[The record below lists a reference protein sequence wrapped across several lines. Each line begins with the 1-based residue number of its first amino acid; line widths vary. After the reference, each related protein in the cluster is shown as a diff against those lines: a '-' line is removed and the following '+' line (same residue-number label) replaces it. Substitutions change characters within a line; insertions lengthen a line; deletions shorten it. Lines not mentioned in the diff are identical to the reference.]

1 MCLMKL
7 PSKDHCLPLYSKYMV
22 VFCISISLTCQLTI
36 STHYHQL
43 QFRLRG
49 KVVLKGRRP
58 VGATDDYD
66 TDNDADDDEMTEL
79 QSVWTEKTTVTG
91 SVSTYMQAHMF
102 CIPLML
108 TNNGLY
114 LYLT

>member
-1 MCLMKL
+1 M
-7 PSKDHCLPLYSKYMV
+7 
-22 VFCISISLTCQLTI
+22 
-36 STHYHQL
+36 
-43 QFRLRG
+43 
-49 KVVLKGRRP
+49 
-58 VGATDDYD
+58 GATDDYD